1 MPAGMQPHPSLLDFE
16 RADMSADILTFRPAP
31 LSQADAARRRAML
44 LHPSNFVPASAP
56 DGDDMEKAEALAG
69 RFDPLYKA
77 FLDRGLSANGARTE
91 VARAAAR
98 DIWDGLAAQLR
109 QHRAAGQQ
117 MDANVLVV
125 ALASIQCLNS
135 VLPRR
140 PEDPEHAVRAVSTA
154 RRRLQY
160 NGGLLHRLHPHRNP
174 AFQDAVATLQSLEVF
189 LTRPQQQAA

>member
-1 MPAGMQPHPSLLDFE
+1 
-16 RADMSADILTFRPAP
+16 MSADILTFRPAP

-56 DGDDMEKAEALAG
+56 DRDATEKAEEQAG
-69 RFDPLYKA
+69 RFDALYKE
-77 FLDRGLSANGARTE
+77 FLERGFSANGARTE

-98 DIWDGLAAQLR
+98 EIWDGFAVQLR

-117 MDANVLVV
+117 MDANVLAV

-140 PEDPEHAVRAVSTA
+140 PEDPHHAVRAVSTA

-189 LTRPQQQAA
+189 LTRPQQHAA